1 MKTIAISTSRYA
13 SYRRGTAK
21 LFPGAERRRVRDMLL
36 DAALAAGI
44 TMGVIVTILFLLVL

>member
-1 MKTIAISTSRYA
+1 MKTIAISTSRNA

-21 LFPGAERRRVRDMLL
+21 PFPGAERRRVRDMLL

>member
-21 LFPGAERRRVRDMLL
+21 PFPGAERRRVRDMLL